1 MPINKKHHWSC
12 NCLDNFNLYQDD
24 FAQLQE
30 LGTVLARIGERM
42 TDKELLA
49 MVAEVGFKVY
59 IVWGT
64 Q

>member
-1 MPINKKHHWSC
+1 MILK
-12 NCLDNFNLYQDD
+12 